1 MALPQAEQRQRGEN
15 IWEEALART
24 KAAGEQAMHQRWAW
38 LRVPKTIFKFAFF
51 GDENSEVVCV

>member
-24 KAAGEQAMHQRWAW
+24 KAAGEQAMQQRWAW
-38 LRVPKTIFKFAFF
+38 LKVPKAIF
-51 GDENSEVVCV
+51 